1 MGFFKEVVMELII
14 TCQTSPATLYYV
26 LKYSQHNSSMQNH
39 NNFFLVNY
47 VFSFSQTN
55 DRTYDQ
61 KVNSIKTEGNI
72 NMVLLNVWQ
81 HSLGLTTISFFGVR
95 SKLSKSAKKPG
106 HLIKLQRLYS
116 RQHFVDSYYVIK
128 LQLIIN
134 SCFFFSYYVSI
145 IFLLCPQRL

>member
-39 NNFFLVNY
+39 NNFFQLIMYFLLVK
-47 VFSFSQTN
+47 
-55 DRTYDQ
+55 RTIEHMI
-61 KVNSIKTEGNI
+61 NSIKTEGNI

-81 HSLGLTTISFFGVR
+81 HSLGLTTISLFGVR
-95 SKLSKSAKKPG
+95 SKLSKSTKKPG

>member
-14 TCQTSPATLYYV
+14 TCQTSRHLPHCIMYLNIANIIHQCRITTT
-26 LKYSQHNSSMQNH
+26 
-39 NNFFLVNY
+39 FFQLIMYFLLVK
-47 VFSFSQTN
+47 
-55 DRTYDQ
+55 RTIEHMI
-61 KVNSIKTEGNI
+61 NSIKTEGNI

-81 HSLGLTTISFFGVR
+81 HSLGLTTISLFGVR
-95 SKLSKSAKKPG
+95 SKLSKSTKKPG